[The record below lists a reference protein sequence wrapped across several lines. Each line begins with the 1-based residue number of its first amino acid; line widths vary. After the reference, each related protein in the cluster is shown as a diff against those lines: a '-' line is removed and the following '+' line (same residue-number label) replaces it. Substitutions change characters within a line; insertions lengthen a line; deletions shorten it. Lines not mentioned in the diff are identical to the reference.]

1 MEVETFDRCLSGKTY
16 MPFLLGIIAACM
28 ICFFVLTKKHSSHP
42 LLTEPITKLEK
53 SKLKSPFYRT
63 LGFIRWNSAHLERIP
78 VMEKYRPFF
87 YDLHYSIPNYM
98 KQLNLTGDGWEN
110 SDVAYKA
117 LAETM
122 QIVLQKNS
130 TIEGV
135 LYFHFDV
142 RISDKLYTQS
152 NSIYIWRRG

>member
-1 MEVETFDRCLSGKTY
+1 MT
-16 MPFLLGIIAACM
+16 FLLSIIAAYV
-28 ICFFVLTKKHSSHP
+28 IYFFVLTKNRSFYPSS
-42 LLTEPITKLEK
+42 TERKRDQ
-53 SKLKSPFYRT
+53 LKSPFHRT
-63 LGFIRWNSAHLERIP
+63 LAYIRWNSAHRERIP

-87 YDLHYSIPNYM
+87 YDLHYSIPRYV

-110 SDVAYKA
+110 NDVAYKVV
-117 LAETM
+117 AETM

-130 TIEGV
+130 MIEGL

-152 NSIYIWRRG
+152 N